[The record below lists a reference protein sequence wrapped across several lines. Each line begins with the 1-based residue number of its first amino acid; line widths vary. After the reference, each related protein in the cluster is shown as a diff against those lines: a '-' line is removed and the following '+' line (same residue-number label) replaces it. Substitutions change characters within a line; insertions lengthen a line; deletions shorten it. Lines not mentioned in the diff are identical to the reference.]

1 MLLLV
6 CTLADIRNHST
17 ITLLSIGCYPKAR
30 SMVSVVVILYVHHV
44 ARVQQI
50 TNPGWI
56 VISTHAW
63 WACENTISRLAHT
76 R

>member
-44 ARVQQI
+44 ARVRP
-50 TNPGWI
+50 NYKSGLDR
-56 VISTHAW
+56 HLNA
-63 WACENTISRLAHT
+63 RLVGM
-76 R
+76 REYNK